1 MPEDIE
7 EADIPYFW
15 LSEDEWNHLM
25 FSTRAQ
31 VGAILNPLRTYGQS
45 VFVDGA
51 VNELMVLFDLVTQRV
66 RGKDIPVTI
75 VDKPKPSPM
84 E

>member
-1 MPEDIE
+1 MTDEPE

-31 VGAILNPLRTYGQS
+31 VGAILNPLRAYGQG

-51 VNELMVLFDLVTQRV
+51 IKELMILFDLVSQRV
-66 RGKDIPVTI
+66 RGKDIPVT
-75 VDKPKPSPM
+75 VLEKPRPSPL